1 MARLPRI
8 AAAGY
13 PHHVIQRGNDRQTV
27 FREDADYARY
37 LGWLREV
44 AAAHGIAVHAYVLMP
59 NHVHLLVT
67 PPTDAALS
75 RAMQSLGRRYVR
87 WFNDK
92 YGRTGTLWEGRFRSA
107 PIDADR
113 YLLACSRYIELNPV
127 RAGIAGAPEQY
138 RWSSYAHHAGV
149 LVDPLV
155 TDHPLVWALGNTP
168 FERQLAYRR
177 LFDADVPPDIVR
189 SIRTATNRGRALVA
203 SSDDANTPIGPRPR
217 GRPRKDARPDT
228 RPTRPEAIVPR
239 EVG

>member
-1 MARLPRI
+1 MARLPRL
-8 AAAGY
+8 AAAGF

-44 AAAHGIAVHAYVLMP
+44 AAAHGLHVHAYVLMP
-59 NHVHLLVT
+59 NHVHLLAT
-67 PPTDAALS
+67 PPTGDALS

-92 YGRTGTLWEGRFRSA
+92 YRRTGTLWEGRFRSTV
-107 PIDADR
+107 IDADR

-127 RAGIAGAPEQY
+127 RAGIVDSPELY

-177 LFDADVPPDIVR
+177 LFDLELTPEFVLSLR
-189 SIRTATNRGRALVA
+189 SATNRGRALGAFAEGGQAVA
-203 SSDDANTPIGPRPR
+203 QPRPR
-217 GRPRKDARPDT
+217 GRPRKRERAQSH
-228 RPTRPEAIVPR
+228 EAT
-239 EVG
+239 

>member
-1 MARLPRI
+1 MARLPRL
-8 AAAGY
+8 AAAGL
-13 PHHVIQRGNDRQTV
+13 PHHVIQRGNDRQAV

-37 LGWLREV
+37 RGWLREI
-44 AAAHGIAVHAYVLMP
+44 AATHALALHAYVLMP

-67 PPTDAALS
+67 PPSDTALS
-75 RAMQSLGRRYVR
+75 KAMQSLGRRYVR

-92 YGRTGTLWEGRFRSA
+92 YGRTGTLWEGRFRSTV
-107 PIDADR
+107 IDADR

-127 RAGIAGAPEQY
+127 RAGIVNSPELY

-177 LFDADVPPDIVR
+177 LFEVDLEPAFVQALR
-189 SIRTATNRGRALVA
+189 SATNRGRALGISPDGKA
-203 SSDDANTPIGPRPR
+203 AMSQPRTR
-217 GRPRKDARPDT
+217 GRPRKLQSRQQ
-228 RPTRPEAIVPR
+228 
-239 EVG
+239 